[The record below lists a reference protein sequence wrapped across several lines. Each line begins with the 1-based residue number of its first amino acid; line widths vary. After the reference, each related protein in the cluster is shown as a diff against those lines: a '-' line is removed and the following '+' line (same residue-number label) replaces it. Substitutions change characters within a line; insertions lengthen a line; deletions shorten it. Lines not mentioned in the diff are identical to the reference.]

1 MLEIIIRTF
10 VRKHE
15 RRYFYKKML
24 NVSYAKRLLENYSLN
39 KAAEENFPF
48 EMTMINSRVYSSCS
62 EKTMV
67 EMIEAKDRL
76 VARTDRAKKEIKQ
89 TESALSALSPYQREL
104 LNAFYVAGAH
114 SGAENIAGR
123 YNVERSTVYRDKNKA
138 LVAFANSIGTA

>member
-1 MLEIIIRTF
+1 
-10 VRKHE
+10 
-15 RRYFYKKML
+15 ML

-39 KAAEENFPF
+39 KAAEENFPY
-48 EMTMINSRVYSSCS
+48 EMTMINSRLYSSCS

-89 TESALSALSPYQREL
+89 TESALGALSPYQREL

-138 LVAFANSIGTA
+138 LLAFANSVGTV

>member
-1 MLEIIIRTF
+1 
-10 VRKHE
+10 
-15 RRYFYKKML
+15 ML

-39 KAAEENFPF
+39 KAAEENFPY
-48 EMTMINSRVYSSCS
+48 EMTMINSRLYSSCS

-89 TESALSALSPYQREL
+89 TESALGALSPYQREL

-114 SGAENIAGR
+114 SGAEISQGGIMWR
-123 YNVERSTVYRDKNKA
+123 GV
-138 LVAFANSIGTA
+138 LCIGTKTKPFLLLLIPLELSK